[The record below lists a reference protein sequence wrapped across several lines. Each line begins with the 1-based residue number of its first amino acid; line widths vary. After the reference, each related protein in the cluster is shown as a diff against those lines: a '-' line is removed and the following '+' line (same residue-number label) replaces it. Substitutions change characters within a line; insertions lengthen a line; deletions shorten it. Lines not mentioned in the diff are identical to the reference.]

1 MRLSIFC
8 ASVAL
13 AIGVVAAPKADAL
26 GVIWSET
33 YQYGNQAGQR
43 SLPGIDDEFGDGFV
57 TVRDTS
63 PTTGYSRFIDRFDF
77 TSLAYESIS
86 ELRLTLE
93 FSGAGPSG
101 GCVLSFCWGE
111 RWSVRV
117 PGSDSSFTGE
127 TSGGNSG
134 QANDFFGQ
142 LSDALS
148 PQSFSISSSSPGD
161 AFEEALALEKLI
173 FGFSENTG
181 GADAFDLKSA
191 RLEIIGV
198 VPLPAAFWLLGSV
211 AAAGLIAKRR
221 RQRPQLLA

>member
-13 AIGVVAAPKADAL
+13 AIGIVAAPKADAL

-43 SLPGIDDEFGDGFV
+43 FLPGIDDEFGDGFV

-86 ELRLTLE
+86 ELILTLE
-93 FSGAGPSG
+93 FSGAGPSFFLG
-101 GCVLSFCWGE
+101 FIPTEL
-111 RWSVRV
+111 WSVRV
-117 PGSDSSFTGE
+117 PGSNSSFTGE

-148 PQSFSISSSSPGD
+148 PQSFSISSSSAGD
-161 AFEEALALEKLI
+161 AFDEALALNKFI